1 MNVIITIIFAVSM
14 IVCVGLVVYAVID
27 LIKE

>member
-14 IVCVGLVVYAVID
+14 IMLFGLVVYAVID

>member
-1 MNVIITIIFAVSM
+1 MDIAFIVIFAVSM
-14 IVCVGLVVYAVID
+14 IIAFGLVVYAVID